1 MFFIRISDLEAFVL
15 TNFQQIIR
23 NSYATSPEIPDQKH
37 FQFSAPDISGRNKE
51 ADYEIRSRH
60 APVVQKSL
68 NFSASNHVVEVEKMD
83 DADREIIKIL
93 KNDGRATYSD
103 IGKRVS
109 LSEGAVRKRIK
120 ALVDS
125 GVIRRF
131 TIKVGLT
138 EGAEAIV
145 LLSINPSFPT
155 SDVST
160 LLKKFPN
167 VETVYEITGQ
177 YDIAVIISGLNI
189 AEVNECIEKIRRV
202 DGVVNTN
209 TMIILRSW

>member
-1 MFFIRISDLEAFVL
+1 MLFIKISELEAIIL

-23 NSYATSPEIPDQKH
+23 NSYATSPDNSGSKAFSVLSIRH
-37 FQFSAPDISGRNKE
+37 FWKEDKE
-51 ADYEIRSRH
+51 AEYEIRSKY
-60 APVVQKSL
+60 VSDVQKSL
-68 NFSASNHVVEVEKMD
+68 NFSPSNHISEVRKMD
-83 DADREIIKIL
+83 DTDKEIIRIL

-103 IGKRVS
+103 IGKRVG

-138 EGAEAIV
+138 EGAEAIT

-155 SDVST
+155 SEVSKT
-160 LLKKFPN
+160 LKKFPN

-177 YDIAVIISGLNI
+177 YDIAVIISSLNNRLLCHTI
-189 AEVNECIEKIRRV
+189 
-202 DGVVNTN
+202 
-209 TMIILRSW
+209 

>member
-1 MFFIRISDLEAFVL
+1 
-15 TNFQQIIR
+15 
-23 NSYATSPEIPDQKH
+23 
-37 FQFSAPDISGRNKE
+37 
-51 ADYEIRSRH
+51 
-60 APVVQKSL
+60 
-68 NFSASNHVVEVEKMD
+68 MD
-83 DADREIIKIL
+83 DIDREIIKIL

-103 IGKRVS
+103 IGKKVS

-138 EGAEAIV
+138 EGAEAIT
-145 LLSINPSFPT
+145 LLSISPSFPT
-155 SDVST
+155 SEVSKV
-160 LLKKFPN
+160 LKKFPN

-189 AEVNECIEKIRRV
+189 AEVDECLEKIRRV

>member
-1 MFFIRISDLEAFVL
+1 
-15 TNFQQIIR
+15 
-23 NSYATSPEIPDQKH
+23 
-37 FQFSAPDISGRNKE
+37 
-51 ADYEIRSRH
+51 
-60 APVVQKSL
+60 
-68 NFSASNHVVEVEKMD
+68 MD
-83 DADREIIKIL
+83 DTDREIIRIL
-93 KNDGRATYSD
+93 KDDGRATYSD

-138 EGAEAIV
+138 EGAEAIA

-155 SDVST
+155 SDVSK
-160 LLKKFPN
+160 LLSKFHN

-177 YDIAVIISGLNI
+177 YDIAAIISGLNI
-189 AEVNECIEKIRRV
+189 VEVNECIEKIRRV

>member
-1 MFFIRISDLEAFVL
+1 
-15 TNFQQIIR
+15 
-23 NSYATSPEIPDQKH
+23 
-37 FQFSAPDISGRNKE
+37 
-51 ADYEIRSRH
+51 
-60 APVVQKSL
+60 
-68 NFSASNHVVEVEKMD
+68 MD
-83 DADREIIKIL
+83 DTDREIIRIL
-93 KNDGRATYSD
+93 KDDGRATYSE

-138 EGAEAIV
+138 EGAEAIA

-155 SDVST
+155 SDVSK
-160 LLKKFPN
+160 LLRKFHN

-177 YDIAVIISGLNI
+177 YDIAAIISGLNI
-189 AEVNECIEKIRRV
+189 IEVNECIERIRRL

-209 TMIILRSW
+209 TMIILSSW

>member
-1 MFFIRISDLEAFVL
+1 
-15 TNFQQIIR
+15 
-23 NSYATSPEIPDQKH
+23 
-37 FQFSAPDISGRNKE
+37 
-51 ADYEIRSRH
+51 
-60 APVVQKSL
+60 
-68 NFSASNHVVEVEKMD
+68 MD
-83 DADREIIKIL
+83 DTDKEIIKIL
-93 KNDGRATYSD
+93 KNDGRATYSN
-103 IGKRVS
+103 IGKRLS

-120 ALVDS
+120 ALIDS

-131 TIKVGLT
+131 TIKVGLA

-155 SDVST
+155 SEVSK
-160 LLKKFPN
+160 LLTKFSN

-177 YDIAVIISGLNI
+177 YDIAVIVSGLNI